1 MTRPIPTSYVLGTQL
16 RSVQRALR
24 WRRRVRLA
32 VRAVWLA
39 LVAWC
44 VGLGAIVAGVPVP
57 LPALVAVAVLT
68 FVCGMAYAWWS
79 QPSLAQLTHGLDRFF
94 NLHDQTVT
102 ALEVAQRGPA
112 NAVEARVIH
121 DATNWLADLR
131 RYVAGLPLVP
141 WREAETLL
149 AVALVS
155 LALTLA
161 MGPRTPAAQAPV
173 ALPALPPPTA
183 PTAVAAAQAS
193 EQPVNEQTGT
203 MGDPAAQAVVDAL
216 GDALAPN
223 GATRP
228 AADAL
233 RRGDLE
239 AAASELRE
247 LADGADQ
254 LGDEARNEIA
264 DQLQE
269 AADQLRAVQPE
280 LAERVEQQA
289 SGLAQGGQAAA
300 QALEDLARTVEELEQ
315 TQQAA
320 RASPGAQGGDGQGDA
335 EADGA
340 QQGDGG
346 SQAQDSAG
354 GGAGIG
360 SVPGSET
367 RSTPPSATQAQ
378 GSGVPLPS
386 STTSGGPTTN
396 ARGAKGPSIEI
407 EAGGTGSTNS
417 ASSNTSG
424 EAIQSDADPLA
435 IPPEYRDVV
444 ENYFTPAP

>member
-1 MTRPIPTSYVLGTQL
+1 MLGTQL

-24 WRRRVRLA
+24 WRRRVRLT

-39 LVAWC
+39 LAAWC

-57 LPALVAVAVLT
+57 LPVPVAVAVLT
-68 FVCGMAYAWWS
+68 FACGVAYAWWS

-94 NLHDQTVT
+94 DQHDQTVT
-102 ALEVAQRGPA
+102 ALEIARRGPA
-112 NAVEARVIH
+112 NAIEARVIH
-121 DATNWLADLR
+121 DATNWLAELR

-155 LALTLA
+155 LALTVA
-161 MGPRTPAAQAPV
+161 IGPRTPTAQSPLG
-173 ALPALPPPTA
+173 LPALPPPAA
-183 PTAVAAAQAS
+183 PTAVAAPQAS
-193 EQPVNEQTGT
+193 DLPVNGQSGT

-216 GDALAPN
+216 GDVLAPN

-254 LGDEARNEIA
+254 LGDEARNEVA
-264 DQLQE
+264 DQLRK
-269 AADQLRAVQPE
+269 AADQLRAAQPE
-280 LAERVEQQA
+280 LADRLEQQA

-300 QALEDLARTVEELEQ
+300 QALEDLARTVEGLG
-315 TQQAA
+315 QAQVA
-320 RASPGAQGGDGQGDA
+320 QASPGAQPGDAQDGAGGGD
-335 EADGA
+335 A
-340 QQGDGG
+340 QQSDGG
-346 SQAQDSAG
+346 SQAQEGSG
-354 GGAGIG
+354 GGAG

-367 RSTPPSATQAQ
+367 RSTPPSAAQAQ
-378 GSGVPLPS
+378 GSDLPLPS
-386 STTSGGPTTN
+386 SATSGGATTD
-396 ARGAKGPSIEI
+396 ARGSKGPSIEI
-407 EAGGTGSTNS
+407 EAGGTGGTDS
-417 ASSNTSG
+417 AGGNTSG
-424 EAIQSDADPLA
+424 EAIQSEADPLA

>member
-1 MTRPIPTSYVLGTQL
+1 MLGTQL

-39 LVAWC
+39 LAAWC
-44 VGLGAIVAGVPVP
+44 VGLGAIVVGVPVP
-57 LPALVAVAVLT
+57 LPVLVAVTVLT
-68 FVCGMAYAWWS
+68 FVCGVAYAWWS

-94 NLHDQTVT
+94 DLHAQTVT

-112 NAVEARVIH
+112 NAIEARVVH
-121 DATNWLADLR
+121 DAANWLAELR
-131 RYVAGLPLVP
+131 RYVASLPLVP

-149 AVALVS
+149 AAALVS
-155 LALTLA
+155 LALTVA
-161 MGPRTPAAQAPV
+161 MGPRTPAAQSPL

-183 PTAVAAAQAS
+183 PTAIAAPQAS

-203 MGDPAAQAVVDAL
+203 VLDPEAQAVVDAL

-247 LADGADQ
+247 LADGAEQ
-254 LGDEARNEIA
+254 LSDEARNEIA
-264 DQLQE
+264 DQLR
-269 AADQLRAVQPE
+269 AVADQLRAAQPE
-280 LAERVEQQA
+280 LADRLEQQA
-289 SGLAQGGQAAA
+289 SGLEQGGQAAA
-300 QALEDLARTVEELEQ
+300 QALEDLARTVEELGQAQQ
-315 TQQAA
+315 TAQ
-320 RASPGAQGGDGQGDA
+320 ASPGAQPSDGQDGAGADGEQGGDGNN
-335 EADGA
+335 
-340 QQGDGG
+340 
-346 SQAQDSAG
+346 QAQDGAG
-354 GGAGIG
+354 GGAGAG
-360 SVPGSET
+360 NVPGSET
-367 RSTPPSATQAQ
+367 RSTPPSAAQAQ
-378 GSGVPLPS
+378 GSDLPLPS
-386 STTSGGPTTN
+386 SATTGGPTTD
-396 ARGAKGPSIEI
+396 ARGSKGPSIEI
-407 EAGGTGSTNS
+407 EAGGTGSTSS
-417 ASSNTSG
+417 ASSNNSG
-424 EAIQSDADPLA
+424 EAIESEADPLA

>member
-1 MTRPIPTSYVLGTQL
+1 MTRSIPTSYVLGTQL

-39 LVAWC
+39 LAAWC
-44 VGLGAIVAGVPVP
+44 VGLAAIVAGVPVP
-57 LPALVAVAVLT
+57 LPVIVTVAMFM
-68 FVCGMAYAWWS
+68 FVCGVAYAWWS

-94 NLHDQTVT
+94 DLHAQTVT

-112 NAVEARVIH
+112 NALEARVIH

-155 LALTLA
+155 LALTVA
-161 MGPRTPAAQAPV
+161 MGPRTPAAQAPL

-183 PTAVAAAQAS
+183 PQAS
-193 EQPVNEQTGT
+193 AAPQASDLPVNEQTGT
-203 MGDPAAQAVVDAL
+203 ALDPAAQAVVDAL

-223 GATRP
+223 GATRS

-239 AAASELRE
+239 AAASDLRE

-254 LGDEARNEIA
+254 LSDAARNEIA
-264 DQLQE
+264 DQLRA
-269 AADQLRAVQPE
+269 AADQLRAAQPE
-280 LAERVEQQA
+280 LAERLEQQA
-289 SGLAQGGQAAA
+289 AGLEQGGQAAA
-300 QALEDLARTVEELEQ
+300 QALEDLARTVEELGLAQ
-315 TQQAA
+315 GQAA
-320 RASPGAQGGDGQGDA
+320 QASPGVQSGDEQGGA
-335 EADGA
+335 ESDGA
-340 QQGDGG
+340 QQGDPD
-346 SQAQDSAG
+346 SQAQDGLG
-354 GGAGIG
+354 GGAGN
-360 SVPGSET
+360 VPGSET
-367 RSTPPSATQAQ
+367 RSTPPDAAQAQ
-378 GSGVPLPS
+378 GSELPLPS
-386 STTSGGPTTN
+386 SATIGGPTTDT
-396 ARGAKGPSIEI
+396 RGSKGPSIEI
-407 EAGGTGSTNS
+407 EAGGTGSTDG
-417 ASSNTSG
+417 ASSNNSG
-424 EAIQSDADPLA
+424 EAIQSEADPLA